1 MKYLLVLGDGM
12 ADYPIEEIGNKTPL
26 EVANKPNMDY
36 LAKNGKIGMVKTV
49 PNGYKPGSDVANL
62 GALGYDATKCYTGR
76 SPLEALSIGIKMEDD
91 DIALRTNLVTLSND
105 KDYENKTMI
114 DYSSGEI
121 TTPESRELMKYINE
135 KLGTDKYV
143 FYGGVSYR
151 HCLIIKHDAPEDM
164 ALTPPHDIT
173 GKKVTTYLPK
183 GHLNADLLSLMKRSY
198 DLLMEHP
205 INKSRIARGLNP
217 ANSIWFWGQGTKP
230 AIENFYERYGKTGSM
245 VSAVDLLKGIAI
257 GAGMKS
263 VDVEG
268 ATGNLDTNFDGKAQ
282 AAINLF
288 KEGRDFVFI
297 HLEAPDECG
306 HHGDLKGK
314 IKAIELIDEKI
325 LGPVYNYLKDS
336 GEDFAVLVMPDHRTP
351 IALLTHSSEPVPFVM
366 YSSKEKLG
374 SNEAYNEKL
383 AEATGLYYD
392 KCWDLTN
399 TFFAL

>member
-12 ADYPIEEIGNKTPL
+12 ADYPIESIGNKTPL
-26 EVANKPNMDY
+26 EVANKPEMDY
-36 LAKNGKIGMVKTV
+36 LAKNGRIGMVKTV

-105 KDYENKTMI
+105 KNYEDKTMI

-135 KLGTDKYV
+135 KLGSDKFV

-151 HCLIIKHDAPEDM
+151 HCLIIKRDKPEDM
-164 ALTPPHDIT
+164 SLTPPHDIT
-173 GKKVTTYLPK
+173 GKKITTFLPK
-183 GHLNADLLSLMKRSY
+183 GHLSSDLEQLMCRSY

-205 INKSRIARGLNP
+205 INKSRIERGLNP

-230 AIENFYERYGKTGSM
+230 AIENFKERYGKNGGM

-282 AAINLF
+282 AAIDLF
-288 KEGRDFVFI
+288 KEGRDFVFV

-306 HHGDLKGK
+306 HHGDLEGK
-314 IKAIELIDEKI
+314 IKSIELIDEKI
-325 LGPVYNYLKDS
+325 LKPIHHYLKDS
-336 GEDFAVLVMPDHRTP
+336 GDDYAILVMPDHRTP
-351 IALLTHSSEPVPFVM
+351 ISILTHSSEPVPFVM

-383 AEATGLYYD
+383 AEASGLYFD

-399 TFFAL
+399 SFFAL

>member
-12 ADYPIEEIGNKTPL
+12 ADYPIEEIGNRTPL

-49 PNGYKPGSDVANL
+49 PNGDKPGSDVANL

-164 ALTPPHDIT
+164 TLTPPHDIT

-230 AIENFYERYGKTGSM
+230 AIENFEKRYGKTGSM

-288 KEGRDFVFI
+288 KEGRDFVFV

-306 HHGDLKGK
+306 HHGDLPGK

-325 LGPVYNYLKDS
+325 LGTIHDYLKNS
-336 GEDFAVLVMPDHRTP
+336 GEDYAILVMPDHRTP
-351 IALLTHSSEPVPFVM
+351 ISLLTHSSEPVPFVM

-374 SNEAYNEKL
+374 NNAIYSERA
-383 AEATGLYYD
+383 AEQTGLYYEY
-392 KCWDLTN
+392 CWDLTRK
-399 TFFAL
+399 FFSL